1 MKSTAKEGSRPQPAA
16 ARVLVVSDNSD
27 DAAQIVKQLEAD
39 FNDLHA
45 SSQADHAVA
54 DFERVKPE
62 VLVLGFDSIDKAQD
76 CALALYRS
84 AQQIQPHR
92 TVLLCAKGDVRA
104 AFEHCKKG
112 TFDDYLLFW
121 PHAQDG
127 LRLSMCVWNA
137 ARQVIAQPA
146 REGHERQRL
155 LETAQLASMQTL
167 VDREVAEGDR
177 HAASAEESLKDA
189 ERAIGAAIDEL
200 SKRLTGGDFASGGA
214 RGGLSGEIEQL
225 KRPVSAAMKSSA
237 QALAPV
243 RAWSGELRDK
253 LSHRI
258 EDLRAIH
265 TRLRKV
271 KPVVMVVDDDDVL
284 RVLMEGALR
293 GSGYELV
300 FATDG
305 ATALGLARRVHPDV
319 ILMDVHLPDGDGVA
333 LTQTLKSH
341 TELAE
346 VPILM
351 LTGDARR
358 ETLEKS
364 LSAGAVGFIVKPF
377 TREALLSKLARF
389 LEADG

>member
-1 MKSTAKEGSRPQPAA
+1 MKSPGKEGSAPHPAS
-16 ARVLVVSDNSD
+16 ARVLVVSDNSV
-27 DAAQIVKQLEAD
+27 DAAQIVKQLESEFSD
-39 FNDLHA
+39 VHA
-45 SSQADHAVA
+45 SSQEGHAVA

-62 VLVLGFDSIDKAQD
+62 VLILGFNSIEKAQD
-76 CALALYRS
+76 CALSLYRS

-92 TVLLCAKGDVRA
+92 TVLLCSKGDVRA

-127 LRLSMCVWNA
+127 LRLSMCVLNA

-189 ERAIGAAIDEL
+189 ERAIVAAIDEL
-200 SKRLTGGDFASGGA
+200 SKRLADDGGRA
-214 RGGLSGEIEQL
+214 GLSGEIDQL
-225 KRPVSAAMKSSA
+225 KKPVSAAMKSSA

-243 RAWSGELRDK
+243 RAWSSDLRAK
-253 LSHRI
+253 ISHRI

-265 TRLRKV
+265 VRLRKV
-271 KPVVMVVDDDDVL
+271 KPVVMVVDDDEVL

-293 GSGYELV
+293 GTGYELV

-319 ILMDVHLPDGDGVA
+319 ILMDVHLPDADGVA

-341 TELAE
+341 AELAD
-346 VPILM
+346 VPVLM

-377 TREALLSKLARF
+377 TREAVLSKLARF
-389 LEADG
+389 LEVDG